1 MSPACVVCGKEC
13 QRKICGESCRKIR
26 QREQVRAY
34 QARPEVK
41 VRKAEHDREYQRKFR
56 PKKRVGYGHKPG
68 KRADRFIDKSRSLP
82 SEDVI
87 LRYWSHADILVELSR
102 LDKEIARCRAGN
114 EEME

>member
-68 KRADRFIDKSRSLP
+68 KRADRFIDTEKPLP
-82 SEDVI
+82 PEKI
-87 LRYWSHADILVELSR
+87 IIQTWSDREINRELSR
-102 LDKEIARCRAGN
+102 LDQTIARCRAGN
-114 EEME
+114 P